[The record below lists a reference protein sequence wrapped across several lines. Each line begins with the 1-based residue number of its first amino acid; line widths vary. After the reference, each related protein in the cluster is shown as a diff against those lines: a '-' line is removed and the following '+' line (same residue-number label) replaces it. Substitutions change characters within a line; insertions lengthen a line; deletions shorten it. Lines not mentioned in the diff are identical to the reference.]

1 MWFTPFLRSLRGLK
15 SKKKKNSVTS
25 IPLSLS
31 LSLFLVIYVA
41 KVVGCKEICTYLVLQ
56 LRLETMWVIVPLEVL
71 IFLKVLQL
79 K

>member
-1 MWFTPFLRSLRGLK
+1 MWFTPFLRSLRVLK
-15 SKKKKNSVTS
+15 SKKKNNSVTS
-25 IPLSLS
+25 ISLS

>member
-25 IPLSLS
+25 IPLS

>member
-1 MWFTPFLRSLRGLK
+1 MWFTPFLRSLRVLK

-25 IPLSLS
+25 IPLS

>member
-25 IPLSLS
+25 IPLS

-56 LRLETMWVIVPLEVL
+56 LRLETMWVIVPPEVL

>member
-1 MWFTPFLRSLRGLK
+1 MLFTPFLWSLRSLK
-15 SKKKKNSVTS
+15 SKKKKFCDFY
-25 IPLSLS
+25 LS

>member
-15 SKKKKNSVTS
+15 SKKKKNSVTF
-25 IPLSLS
+25 IPLS

>member
-1 MWFTPFLRSLRGLK
+1 MVYSFSAVIERFEIK
-15 SKKKKNSVTS
+15 EKKKISVTS
-25 IPLSLS
+25 ISLS

>member
-25 IPLSLS
+25 ISLS

>member
-15 SKKKKNSVTS
+15 SKKKKISVTS
-25 IPLSLS
+25 IS

>member
-1 MWFTPFLRSLRGLK
+1 MVYSFSVVIERFEVK
-15 SKKKKNSVTS
+15 EKKNSVTS
-25 IPLSLS
+25 IS

>member
-25 IPLSLS
+25 IPLS

-56 LRLETMWVIVPLEVL
+56 LRLETMWVIVLLEVL

>member
-1 MWFTPFLRSLRGLK
+1 MVYSFSAVIESFEIK
-15 SKKKKNSVTS
+15 EKKKFCDFY
-25 IPLSLS
+25 PSLS

>member
-1 MWFTPFLRSLRGLK
+1 MVYSFSAVIERFEIK
-15 SKKKKNSVTS
+15 EKKNSVTS
-25 IPLSLS
+25 IPLS

>member
-1 MWFTPFLRSLRGLK
+1 MVYSFSAVIERFEIK
-15 SKKKKNSVTS
+15 EKKNSVTS
-25 IPLSLS
+25 ISLS

-56 LRLETMWVIVPLEVL
+56 LRLETMWVIVPPEVL

>member
-1 MWFTPFLRSLRGLK
+1 MVYSFSAVIESFEIK
-15 SKKKKNSVTS
+15 EKKNSVTS
-25 IPLSLS
+25 IPLS

>member
-1 MWFTPFLRSLRGLK
+1 MVYSFSAVIERFEIK
-15 SKKKKNSVTS
+15 EKKNSVTS
-25 IPLSLS
+25 IPLS

-56 LRLETMWVIVPLEVL
+56 LRLETMWVIVLLEVL

>member
-15 SKKKKNSVTS
+15 SKKKNKFCDFY
-25 IPLSLS
+25 LS

-56 LRLETMWVIVPLEVL
+56 LRLETMWVIVLLEVL

>member
-1 MWFTPFLRSLRGLK
+1 MVYSFSVVIERFEVK
-15 SKKKKNSVTS
+15 EKKNSVTS
-25 IPLSLS
+25 IS

-56 LRLETMWVIVPLEVL
+56 LRLETMWVIVLLEVL